1 MHLSA
6 AELNQYIFDQILGF
20 CSKTYLQSSTNK
32 ISIKEISINMVFK
45 KSNFLIFRNV
55 SLKSHSRDCHPDYSQ
70 KTVLSF
76 DFLTH
81 YLRNSLTKL
90 MHLKSLCS
98 LFAIDSGLLTL
109 MALFSTDP
117 FCTPHRNKLLF
128 QLFQRLK
135 LQWISAEKKVWH
147 QIQGK
152 KFKKVHPRPS
162 F

>member
-32 ISIKEISINMVFK
+32 ISIKEISINVVFK

-98 LFAIDSGLLTL
+98 LFTIDSGLLTL

-117 FCTPHRNKLLF
+117 FIFALLNKVQLTGAMYGMPESKVVLSGFSILLAKYKFCTKL
-128 QLFQRLK
+128 
-135 LQWISAEKKVWH
+135 
-147 QIQGK
+147 
-152 KFKKVHPRPS
+152 
-162 F
+162 